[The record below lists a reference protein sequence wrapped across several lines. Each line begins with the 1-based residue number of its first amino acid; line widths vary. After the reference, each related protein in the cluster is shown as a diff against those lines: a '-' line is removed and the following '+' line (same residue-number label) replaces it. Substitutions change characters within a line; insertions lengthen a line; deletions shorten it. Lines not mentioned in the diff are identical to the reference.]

1 MKSKILLPIV
11 IVAAVAALIFGYAQ
25 RSKEQAADEKAD
37 QPIIAASR
45 VRTGANGATVITL
58 DAKTQKLAGLQ
69 TATLAAAT
77 RRPEIQAYGRVL
89 DSAALVTLHDEV
101 LAARAALRAAQL
113 EYQRL
118 EKLRAEDNAPARAL
132 ETAAAEMKHDQSALA
147 SAAAQLAA
155 ASGQAVAGAPPG
167 FFRSLARQDSVLVR
181 LDLPAGEMPAAA
193 PTAAQLVLPGMQQP
207 VAANFVGRAAT
218 TDPQVQGAGFLFLAT
233 NAPATLAPGLAL
245 AGFLQLPGEPLHG
258 VVVPGD
264 AVVRADGRAWI
275 YVQTGETDFTR
286 HEISLDHPLAGGWF
300 VTNNVAPGGQV
311 VVTGAQTL
319 LSEELKSQIK
329 LED

>member
-1 MKSKILLPIV
+1 MKTKILLPIV
-11 IVAAVAALIFGYAQ
+11 CVAAIAALIFGYAQ
-25 RSKEQAADEKAD
+25 MSKERAADEQAD
-37 QPIIAASR
+37 QPIAAASR

-77 RRPEIQAYGRVL
+77 LPPEIQAYGRVL
-89 DSAALVTLHDEV
+89 DSAALVVLDDDV
-101 LAARAALRAAQL
+101 LAARAALRAAQQ
-113 EYQRL
+113 EYERL
-118 EKLRAEDNAPARAL
+118 KKLSAEDNAPARAL
-132 ETAAAEMKHDQSALA
+132 EAAAAEMKRDQSALA
-147 SAAAQLAA
+147 SAVAQLAA
-155 ASGQAVAGAPPG
+155 ASGKAVAGAPPD
-167 FFRSLARQDSVLVR
+167 FFQSLARQESALVR
-181 LDLPAGEMPAAA
+181 LDLPAGEISVET
-193 PTAAQLVLPGMQQP
+193 PTAAQLVLPGMKQP
-207 VAANFVGRAAT
+207 VVANFVGRAAT

-245 AGFLQLPGEPLHG
+245 TGFLQLPGEPLHG

-264 AVVRADGRAWI
+264 AVVRSDGRAWI
-275 YVQTGETDFTR
+275 YVQTGGTDFTR
-286 HEISLDHPLAGGWF
+286 HEISLDHPLVGGWF
-300 VTNNVAPGGQV
+300 VTNNVVPGGKV